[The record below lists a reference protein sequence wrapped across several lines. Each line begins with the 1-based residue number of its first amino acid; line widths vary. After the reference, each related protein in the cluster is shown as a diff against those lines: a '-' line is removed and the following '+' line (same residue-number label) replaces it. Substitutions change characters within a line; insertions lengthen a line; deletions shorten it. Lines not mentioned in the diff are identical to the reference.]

1 MNPRPPIPPS
11 TEETTRMKVQ
21 AAEVAWNSR
30 DPELVALV
38 NTENAEWRNRERTL
52 RWERKS

>member
-30 DPELVALV
+30 DPELVALA